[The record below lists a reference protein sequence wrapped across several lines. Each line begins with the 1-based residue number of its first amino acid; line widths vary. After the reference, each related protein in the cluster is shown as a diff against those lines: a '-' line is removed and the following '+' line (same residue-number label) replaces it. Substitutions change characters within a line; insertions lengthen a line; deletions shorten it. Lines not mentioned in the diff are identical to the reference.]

1 MSNYKAETTLNEK
14 DSLQDML
21 NVEKE
26 TVKMY
31 STALTEGV
39 SKGFRQTV
47 EKLFSDAADS
57 QFKVYMLM
65 TELGYAKVTSA
76 PESALIEEKAK
87 FSKVVNTLN

>member
-39 SKGFRQTV
+39 SKGFRQTIA
-47 EKLFSDAADS
+47 KLFGDAADS
-57 QFKVYMLM
+57 QFTVYMLM
-65 TELGYAKVTSA
+65 SELGYAKVDSA
-76 PESALIEEKAK
+76 PESTLTEEKAK
-87 FSKVVNTLN
+87 FQKVLNTLN